1 MYTYTR
7 TQNRQKS
14 ATIPQHA
21 SKHTIEPIQ
30 PHSTA
35 FSESQVSHCQPFS
48 QLLTAALMITLSK
61 GQSLLSAKMKCLAHK
76 NQKRQQRIQKRW
88 NLFLRLAIFVSDV
101 LCALGPNS
109 HLRICGCTRKQ
120 RQSALPCC
128 SQLTGTDLRISG
140 VERTLQKSRMKQRQW
155 ENRTCTL

>member
-1 MYTYTR
+1 MKMYTYTH

-21 SKHTIEPIQ
+21 SKHTIDPIQ
-30 PHSTA
+30 PHSTT

-48 QLLTAALMITLSK
+48 QLLTAALMITPSK

-76 NQKRQQRIQKRW
+76 TKKNNNVYKSVERVSG
-88 NLFLRLAIFVSDV
+88 AIFVSDV
-101 LCALGPNS
+101 FCALGPNS

-120 RQSALPCC
+120 RQSTLPRC
-128 SQLTGTDLRISG
+128 SQLTGTDLRILG
-140 VERTLQKSRMKQRQW
+140 VERT
-155 ENRTCTL
+155 CTL